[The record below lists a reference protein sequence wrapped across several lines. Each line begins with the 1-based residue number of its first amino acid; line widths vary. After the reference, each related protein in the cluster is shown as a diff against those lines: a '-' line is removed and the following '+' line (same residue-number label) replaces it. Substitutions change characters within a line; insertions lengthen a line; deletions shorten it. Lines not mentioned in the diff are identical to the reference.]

1 MRGRQFCRAH
11 HPKQALRTLSQ
22 DLPAEG
28 FYAQFFTQEELL
40 DLAQTVTNPSLADEI
55 GILKVLI
62 RRVIARKENP
72 EEALKL
78 VGKAVDQL
86 TRAWRV
92 QRAISGEAADGLASA
107 MPQLL
112 DELSTELG
120 IKL

>member
-1 MRGRQFCRAH
+1 MRGSDFCRSH
-11 HPKQALRTLSQ
+11 RPRQILPGEVQNLST
-22 DLPAEG
+22 ES
-28 FYAQFFTQEELL
+28 FYIQFFTESELL
-40 DLAQTVTNPSLADEI
+40 DLAQTVAAPSLADEI

-62 RRVIARKENP
+62 RRVIARKENR

-107 MPQLL
+107 MAQLL

>member
-11 HPKQALRTLSQ
+11 QPKQALRTLPQ

-78 VGKAVDQL
+78 VGRAVDQL

-107 MPQLL
+107 MAQVL